1 MPRPPHPDDLLALRV
16 PLDLR
21 LSPDG
26 RQVAFV
32 VRAAAPARDGYRHA
46 LWLVPADGSA
56 PARQLTLGAT
66 SDTCPRWSPD
76 GRTLAF
82 LSDRSGVL
90 QAAGAADRA
99 APKEAP
105 KEGKV
110 QVWLLP
116 LDGGEAR
123 QLTRLPKDVRDI
135 AWSPDGR
142 RLCVVSAATRAD
154 EPASARRPEDPPEP
168 DLRSIDRLFYMLNG
182 TGFTYDRP
190 GNLWRIDV
198 ASGEPVRLTAG
209 QADDGQPAWSPDGRR
224 IAFVSARHR
233 HADLDWRTDVFL
245 VPAAGGRPVRVT
257 SGQGER
263 TFYEPTWSP
272 DGAWL
277 AIKGTR
283 PLRPGARTDL
293 WRFRPRRDDAGENLT
308 QDHDLFVDAAM
319 NSDLTAGV
327 GSRAH
332 WSADGRY
339 LTFGAPLEG
348 AYELWRVEVATCGL
362 ERLTEGRHWL
372 SMADQVPL
380 RGGGSRIAAARVG
393 GAEPL
398 DLIAFELPAGPIRG
412 ARPRPR
418 RLTTLMDEA
427 WKGVRLSV
435 PQERWHEVEGRRIQ
449 GWFIPAAGMRGGR
462 PGPLVVE
469 IHGGPQTLYGWS
481 LMWEWQCLAAAGI
494 GVYACNPRG
503 SQGYG
508 EAFCAA
514 NFGDWGSGPMA
525 DVMGGVDALIAE
537 RLADPER
544 LGVTGGSYGGYLTS
558 WIVGHTDRFAA
569 AVTCRSVNDMT
580 SQMLSGDIAGP
591 QFGRLEYGK
600 MPWEDPD
607 LYLRESPLTYATKI
621 RTPLLIQHSERDLRT
636 TVTQAEELF
645 TVLRSLRR
653 PVRLLRVPDETHE
666 LTRSGTPFRRVA
678 NLEEIV
684 GWFRHFL
691 VQGKR
696 SLPPV
701 RRPRRVVVAAGA
713 HAGRRSRAGRRAASP

>member
-1 MPRPPHPDDLLALRV
+1 MPRAPRPDDLYALRV

-21 LSPDG
+21 ISPDG
-26 RQVAFV
+26 RLVAFV
-32 VRAAAPARDGYRHA
+32 VRSVAPGRDGYRHA
-46 LWLVPADGSA
+46 LWLVPADGSQ

-82 LSDRSGVL
+82 IS
-90 QAAGAADRA
+90 DRA
-99 APKEAP
+99 AVFQVAGAGDRVGPKEAP
-105 KEGKV
+105 KDGKA

-116 LDGGEAR
+116 LEGGEAR

-142 RLCVVSAATRAD
+142 RLCVVSSTVRAD
-154 EPASARRPEDPPEP
+154 ERPAVRRPEDPPEP

-182 TGFTYDRP
+182 AGFTYDRP
-190 GNLWRIDV
+190 GNLWRIEV
-198 ASGEPVRLTAG
+198 ADGEAVRLTSG
-209 QADDGQPAWSPDGRR
+209 PADDAQPAWSPDGRR

-245 VPAAGGRPVRVT
+245 VPAAGGVPVRVT
-257 SGQGER
+257 GGRGER
-263 TFYEPTWSP
+263 TFYEPVWSP

-277 AIKGTR
+277 AVKGTR
-283 PLRPGARTDL
+283 PQRPGARGDL
-293 WRFRPRRDDAGENLT
+293 WRFRPRRDDPGENLT
-308 QDHDLFVDAAM
+308 GEHDLFVDAGM
-319 NSDLTAGV
+319 NSDLTGGAT
-327 GSRAH
+327 SRHH
-332 WSADGRY
+332 WSADGRF
-339 LTFGAPLEG
+339 LTFAAPLEG
-348 AYELWRVEVATCGL
+348 AYELWRVAVAGHRL
-362 ERLTEGRHWL
+362 ERLTNGQHWL

-380 RGGGSRIAAARVG
+380 PGGGARIAAARASG
-393 GAEPL
+393 TEPF
-398 DLIAFELPAGPIRG
+398 DLVALEVQAGLLRG
-412 ARPRPR
+412 ARSEPR
-418 RLTTLMDEA
+418 RLSDLMGEA
-427 WKGVRLSV
+427 WKDVRFSR
-435 PQERWHEVEGRRIQ
+435 PQERWHEVDGRRIQ
-449 GWFIPAAGMRGGR
+449 GWFLPAAGVRSRR
-462 PGPLVVE
+462 PAPLVVE

-481 LMWEWQCLAAAGI
+481 LMWEWQSLAAAGMS
-494 GVYACNPRG
+494 VYACNPRG

-525 DVMGGVDALIAE
+525 DVMGGVDALIAD
-537 RLADPER
+537 RLVDPAR

-600 MPWEDPD
+600 SPWEDPD
-607 LYLRESPLTYATKI
+607 LYLRESPLTYAPAI
-621 RTPLLIQHSERDLRT
+621 HTPLLIQHAEKDLRT
-636 TVTQAEELF
+636 TITQAEELF
-645 TVLRSLRR
+645 TVLRSLKR
-653 PVRLLRVPDETHE
+653 PVRLLRVPEESHE

-691 VQGKR
+691 VEGKR
-696 SLPPV
+696 NLPPL
-701 RRPRRVVVAAGA
+701 RRPRRPA
-713 HAGRRSRAGRRAASP
+713 RAA